1 MVRDVF
7 DASAISGLKGWMGVG
22 HGQSECIS
30 VVSELT
36 SSAISHCW

>member
-22 HGQSECIS
+22 HGQS
-30 VVSELT
+30 
-36 SSAISHCW
+36 AIALLIL